1 MRKVGIVTWYWGNYG
16 SILQAY
22 ALQQT
27 VESLGY
33 DCDVIKHH
41 VTENRRKQIK
51 YRVKHNGVLN
61 TIRYYFSQW
70 ISKLAGHKDKERN
83 KRIST
88 LDAFVNKKLKL
99 SEKKYDNSDYKQC
112 NGYDIYI
119 SGSDQVWNPDHK
131 IGRAHV

>member
-61 TIRYYFSQW
+61 TIRYYFSQG

-88 LDAFVNKKLKL
+88 LVAFVNNKLK
-99 SEKKYDNSDYKQC
+99 SS
-112 NGYDIYI
+112 
-119 SGSDQVWNPDHK
+119 V
-131 IGRAHV
+131 